1 MNWPAQ
7 CSDVYAQKRW
17 KSSFSRKLQ
26 TVRRQFLAGR
36 LGAAIVL
43 AGSDNTLDQ
52 GRGPDRALRIF
63 SNVLVT
69 PRHAPS
75 KLGEPYRSSPTFLSD
90 VLLSSR
96 SYSYF
101 VVTLRRANRPSASC
115 VAPTVS
121 FHLPSASTTVTAGK
135 ADSSFSRQE
144 RTRSASG
151 PGANSSSTQPLGSF
165 SWLVCA
171 RDDSAAHRLTSTTTH
186 NKPRTTL
193 ITASSPFPS
202 EFEMSGLA
210 VIKQAVGRLMK
221 HRCRQSIIQSSYSNN
236 YNLSFP
242 RLRLRDR
249 VQPPGHRRLDRPHSS
264 QPHSSI

>member
-17 KSSFSRKLQ
+17 KSSFSRKLR

-43 AGSDNTLDQ
+43 AGSDDTLDQ

-69 PRHAPS
+69 ARHAPS

-151 PGANSSSTQPLGSF
+151 PGANSSSTQPFGSS

-171 RDDSAAHRLTSTTTH
+171 REDSAAHRLTSTTTH
-186 NKPRTTL
+186 NKPRPTL

-202 EFEMSGLA
+202 EFEISGRYQA
-210 VIKQAVGRLMK
+210 SSGTPDEASVSPIDNSVILFNTTITEKTKTFSFLWP
-221 HRCRQSIIQSSYSNN
+221 
-236 YNLSFP
+236 LSTGTENEQRAGAIGFA
-242 RLRLRDR
+242 RK
-249 VQPPGHRRLDRPHSS
+249 
-264 QPHSSI
+264 

>member
-1 MNWPAQ
+1 M
-7 CSDVYAQKRW
+7 
-17 KSSFSRKLQ
+17 
-26 TVRRQFLAGR
+26 
-36 LGAAIVL
+36 
-43 AGSDNTLDQ
+43 
-52 GRGPDRALRIF
+52 RIF
-63 SNVLVT
+63 SNVVVT
-69 PRHAPS
+69 ARHAPS

-121 FHLPSASTTVTAGK
+121 LHLPSASTTVTAGE

-151 PGANSSSTQPLGSF
+151 PGANSSSTQPLRSF

-171 RDDSAAHRLTSTTTH
+171 REDSAAHRLTSTTTH

-202 EFEMSGLA
+202 EFEMSGRYQA
-210 VIKQAVGRLMK
+210 SSGTPDEASMSPIDNSVILFQ
-221 HRCRQSIIQSSYSNN
+221 HN
-236 YNLSFP
+236 YNGKEEDLQLFMALIDRDRKRTAGRCH
-242 RLRLRDR
+242 RLRKKITARAGPVVESCQQR
-249 VQPPGHRRLDRPHSS
+249 ESAETRKRPKPPTFGSVYCS
-264 QPHSSI
+264 W